1 MEKNKKSIGA
11 FIGEYGAFLALI
23 LLVIVIS
30 CVSPEFRTASNF
42 LNLLRQAS
50 FNGLIAF
57 GMTCVILSDGIDLSV
72 GSTFALSAII
82 CAELIMK
89 GVPAGVAILVAL
101 LAGTALGVISG
112 VLVTKGRLQPFIATL
127 ITMTAYR
134 GLALIITNGKPISR
148 LASSIESESG
158 SFLFKVLG
166 KGNLVF
172 GPNEMF
178 SIPIPAIILVVALLI
193 FYFVLHHTTFGRRI
207 YATGS
212 NAKCANLVGVNT
224 TRIKISVYAI
234 SGFMAA
240 LAGLIMI
247 SRVDSAQP
255 TLGDG
260 YELDA
265 IAAVALGG
273 TSMSGGRGKIV
284 GTLAGVLI
292 IAVLNNG
299 LNILGVSTY
308 YQEVIKAIVIL
319 VAVLSDRK
327 R

>member
-1 MEKNKKSIGA
+1 MEKNKKNIAAYISEYAA
-11 FIGEYGAFLALI
+11 FIALV
-23 LLVIVIS
+23 LLVIVLGCI
-30 CVSPEFRTASNF
+30 SPEFRTASNF
-42 LNLLRQAS
+42 LNLLRQAA

-72 GSTFALSAII
+72 GSTFALSAIV
-82 CAELIMK
+82 CAQMIVSGM
-89 GVPAGVAILVAL
+89 PAFVAIVASL
-101 LAGTALGVISG
+101 IVGIALGIVSG
-112 VLVTKGRLQPFIATL
+112 LLVTKGRLQPFIATL

-134 GLALIITNGKPISR
+134 GLAMIITDGKPISR
-148 LASSIESESG
+148 LAASIESESG
-158 SFLFKVLG
+158 AFLFKVLG
-166 KGNLVF
+166 KGNLV
-172 GPNEMF
+172 
-178 SIPIPAIILVVALLI
+178 
-193 FYFVLHHTTFGRRI
+193 
-207 YATGS
+207 
-212 NAKCANLVGVNT
+212 GVNT
-224 TRIKISVYAI
+224 AKTKIIVYAI

-240 LAGLIMI
+240 LAGLMMI

-273 TSMSGGRGKIV
+273 TSMSGGRGKIC
-284 GTLAGVLI
+284 GTFAGVLI

-319 VAVLSDRK
+319 IAVLSDRK